1 MLSRMERTPAE
12 RHGPKAAFA
21 ALGISGPLLEAL
33 VELGYE
39 EPTPIQLAAIPP
51 LLAGR
56 DVLGQAATG
65 TGKTAAFALPL
76 LHRLESEPV
85 AAGAGT
91 GRSRATVRA
100 LVLVPTRELAI
111 QVAEALHRYGRAL
124 AGRILAVYG
133 GQPIHQQLGPLRH
146 GVDVVV
152 ATPGRALDH
161 LRRGSLVL
169 DAVEMLV
176 LDEADEMLDMGFAD
190 DLEAILEKVP
200 AERQA
205 AFFSATLPR
214 RITALAER
222 HLRDPARIAIATERA
237 AAGAVP
243 RVRHVAYVV
252 QRREKIEALAR
263 VLDLEHPT
271 STIVFCR
278 TRTEVDELAETLGG
292 RGYHCEAL
300 HGGRTQEQRT
310 RVMRRFRD
318 GTIDVLI
325 ATDVAA
331 RGLDIEH
338 VSHVINF
345 DVPCSADVY
354 VHRVGRTG
362 RAGRTGV
369 ALTFAEPRERRLIRE
384 VERVLGQKIRI
395 ADVPT
400 VDDVRARRLEVTAE
414 TLRAAVA
421 DGELDVYRALVA
433 KLATDLDPI
442 DLASAALKLV
452 HERGGGHQRS
462 GRQERSEASA
472 PSETSAPD
480 RVSTTRR
487 DAPAMRSREGASPR
501 SRDAAAPPRTR
512 TFTAPP
518 GDAAAPPRTRTF
530 TAPPHDAAAGR
541 TRPFTPPS
549 TPKTRTFAKPR
560 DDAASTPRIRTYTP
574 PSRDAA
580 PTARPRETTAR
591 SARPSATPIAAP
603 PMNRRERRAAARAV
617 LAALAAPLEAAAPP
631 APAPSPAP
639 PASAA
644 PARKTMLRKP
654 RTAAGSVARLR
665 IGLGSQAGLRPADV
679 VGAIANEAGLT
690 ARQIGAIAITD
701 QSTTVEVPASEADAV
716 VRALGRTTI
725 RGRRATIERVP

>member
-21 ALGISGPLLEAL
+21 ALGISGPLLEAI

-39 EPTPIQLAAIPP
+39 EPTPIQGAAIPP

-65 TGKTAAFALPL
+65 TGKTAAFALTL

-85 AAGAGT
+85 TAGVGT

-169 DAVEMLV
+169 DAVEILV

-222 HLRDPARIAIATERA
+222 HLRDPVRITIATERA

-252 QRREKIEALAR
+252 HRREKVEALAR

-278 TRTEVDELAETLGG
+278 TRTEVDELAGTLGG
-292 RGYHCEAL
+292 RGYRCEAL
-300 HGGRTQEQRT
+300 HGGRTQEQRM

-369 ALTFAEPRERRLIRE
+369 ALTFAEPRERRLIRD
-384 VERVLGQKIRI
+384 VERILGQRIKI

-400 VDDVRARRLEVTAE
+400 VDDVRARRLEVTTA

-421 DGELDVYRALVA
+421 EGGLDVYRALVA
-433 KLATDLDPI
+433 QLATELDPI

-452 HERGGGHQRS
+452 HEQAGGQPRS
-462 GRQERSEASA
+462 IVQERSGGLGRGGSAAPDEASEPRTHA
-472 PSETSAPD
+472 AATTKPRDTPPPRARNTTSAA
-480 RVSTTRR
+480 R
-487 DAPAMRSREGASPR
+487 PR
-501 SRDAAAPPRTR
+501 PLAAPPRDTV
-512 TFTAPP
+512 P
-518 GDAAAPPRTRTF
+518 
-530 TAPPHDAAAGR
+530 
-541 TRPFTPPS
+541 TP
-549 TPKTRTFAKPR
+549 
-560 DDAASTPRIRTYTP
+560 
-574 PSRDAA
+574 
-580 PTARPRETTAR
+580 RPRETPAR
-591 SARPSATPIAAP
+591 STRPAATPTAAP

-617 LAALAAPLEAAAPP
+617 LAALAAPIAEAPGPVPEPPARIAERP
-631 APAPSPAP
+631 APAARRAATRPTHRPGAP
-639 PASAA
+639 
-644 PARKTMLRKP
+644 
-654 RTAAGSVARLR
+654 VARLR
-665 IGLGSQAGLRPADV
+665 IGVGTRAGLRPADV
-679 VGAIANEAGLT
+679 VGAIANEAGLR
-690 ARQIGAIAITD
+690 ARQIGAIEIAEN
-701 QSTTVEVPASEADAV
+701 STTVEVPTAEADAV
-716 VRALGRTTI
+716 VRALERTTI
-725 RGRRATIERVP
+725 RGRRVTVARVP